1 LLNVASLAS
10 CRLQAVSSKPDVS
23 IMCVY
28 FIVVFD
34 DA

>member
-1 LLNVASLAS
+1 LLNVASLAL
-10 CRLQAVSSKPDVS
+10 CRLQAVSSKPAVI
-23 IMCVY
+23 IMCLY